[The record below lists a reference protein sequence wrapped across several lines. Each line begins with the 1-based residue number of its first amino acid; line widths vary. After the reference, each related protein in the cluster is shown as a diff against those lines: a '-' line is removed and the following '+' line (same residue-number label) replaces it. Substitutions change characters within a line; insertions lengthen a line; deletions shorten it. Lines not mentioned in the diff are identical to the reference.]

1 MVQRRMSYSE
11 TSGSWKPLPD
21 LTSGFPRRDFN
32 RQKISNLIHHPAE
45 RWMLSVLDL
54 DPAVETIAAI
64 RALPVLRDQAFEPQL
79 SA

>member
-1 MVQRRMSYSE
+1 MSYSE

-45 RWMLSVLDL
+45 RWMLPVLDL
-54 DPAVETIAAI
+54 YPAVEPAGAI
-64 RALPVLRDQAFEPQL
+64 EAVTVL
-79 SA
+79 